1 MSIKLGG
8 LLAGIKR
15 AVVDAH
21 RNVAEQHMEELAQY
35 FAPAPGQPADLRFP
49 DGQWEARSVVMQ
61 VPHEASRNGV
71 VSIEQRAIHVPLI
84 TLLPLRSHVIER
96 VELLTT
102 LDFSLAPPLPDA
114 VARGEADLPPE
125 ITVSLGHKGPHSAEV
140 KIIVHAADLPPGY
153 ARLVGAYERVLNAQL
168 PT

>member
-1 MSIKLGG
+1 MSVKLGG
-8 LLAGIKR
+8 LIAGIKR

-21 RNVAEQHMEELAQY
+21 RSVAEQHMEELAQY
-35 FAPAPGQPADLRFP
+35 FAPAPGQPKDVQFP

-61 VPHEASRNGV
+61 VPHETSRDGKLT
-71 VSIEQRAIHVPLI
+71 IERRDIHVPLI
-84 TLLPLRSHVIER
+84 TLLPLRSHVIDR

-102 LDFSLAPPLPDA
+102 LDFSLAPPLPED
-114 VARGEADLPPE
+114 VARGDADIPPE

-140 KIIVHAADLPPGY
+140 KIIITSADLPPGY

>member
-35 FAPAPGQPADLRFP
+35 FAPAPGQPAGLRFP

-102 LDFSLAPPLPDA
+102 LDFSLAPPLAGD

-140 KIIVHAADLPPGY
+140 KIVVHAADLPPGY